1 MQRSSAWRTGP
12 AAALCAAWL
21 LVGCSGGGGGD
32 GGGNSAPPPPTTS
45 VTDPNI
51 YSSAPNASLTTPN
64 ENTAVTRH
72 TITLNGSPLN
82 YTATAGHLTARTL
95 GNAAGSAQASFFYVA
110 YTRDGSDPATRPI
123 TFFYNGGPGSA
134 SVWLHLGSF
143 GPKRLATGIP
153 ATTAVAPFPLV
164 DNAQT
169 LLDVSD
175 LVFVDAVGSGYSQ
188 AIAPNTNQS
197 FWGVDADATVFRDF
211 VMRYVAVFNRGAS
224 PKFLYGES
232 YGGPRAA
239 VMALLLESAGTRLA
253 GVVLQSPAMDYNANC
268 GVVAIPTLSCAPYL
282 PSYAA
287 AGAWH
292 SVATPSPAPAAIP
305 AHMNDMR
312 QLATTQ
318 YHPAVQTVLAGGA
331 PPLPLISQLV
341 SATGMNQAG
350 WIARFNMPAPFF
362 RGNLI
367 NGQLLGRYDARI
379 AAASNS
385 ALASGGDPSQT
396 FIDSSFASTIAT
408 HLANTL
414 QFTTRSSYVMFSNAI
429 NTWNFAHNGRQV
441 PDTIPDLAAA
451 IALNPHLKV
460 LAVGGYHDLATPF
473 YITEQDLAR
482 LNNGGNN
489 PNVQVKTYM
498 GGHMTFL
505 DDASRVAQRADLA
518 QFYQSASTQ

>member
-1 MQRSSAWRTGP
+1 MNNALHYRNGL
-12 AAALCAAWL
+12 AATVLAAWL
-21 LVGCSGGGGGD
+21 LAGCSGGGGG
-32 GGGNSAPPPPTTS
+32 GGGSSSTPPPPVATF
-45 VTDPNI
+45 TDPNV
-51 YSSAPNASLTTPN
+51 YSSAPGASLASPN
-64 ENTAVTRH
+64 ENTAVTQH
-72 TITLNGSPLN
+72 SITLNGTTLN

-95 GNAAGSAQASFFYVA
+95 GSATGAAQASFFYVA
-110 YTRDGSDPATRPI
+110 YTLNGSNPATRPV

-153 ATTAVAPFPLV
+153 ATTAAAPFPLV

-211 VMRYVAVFNRGAS
+211 VMRYAAVFNRGAS

-253 GVVLQSPAMDYNANC
+253 GVVLQSPAMNYNANC
-268 GVVAIPTLSCAPYL
+268 GVVATPTLSCAPYL

-292 SVATPSPAPAAIP
+292 NVATPSPAPEAIP
-305 AHMNDMR
+305 AYMADMR

-318 YHPAVQTVLAGGA
+318 YHPAVQTVLAGGN
-331 PPLPLISQLV
+331 PPLPLITQLV
-341 SATGMNQAG
+341 SATGMSQAG
-350 WIARFNMPAPFF
+350 WIARFNMTAPFF

-385 ALASGGDPSQT
+385 ALASEGDPSQT
-396 FIDSSFASTIAT
+396 FIGSSFASTIAT
-408 HLANTL
+408 YLANTL
-414 QFTTRSSYVMFSNAI
+414 QFTTPSTYVMSSNAI
-429 NTWNFAHNGRQV
+429 NTWNFSHNGRQV
-441 PDTIPDLAAA
+441 PDTIPDLAGA
-451 IALNPHLKV
+451 IALNPQLKV

-473 YITEQDLAR
+473 FITEQDLAR
-482 LNNGGNN
+482 LGNN

-518 QFYQSASTQ
+518 QFYQSTIAQ